1 MEAASK
7 KTTLIRQYI
16 ATRLESLGAL
26 AGSNLKESLLMQNGA
41 YCGHRFRRDDLQAVW
56 FVDEDQ
62 IKFFHADGSLAD
74 KILASEVEQFSSMH
88 RQAA

>member
-1 MEAASK
+1 MEATSR
-7 KTTLIRQYI
+7 TSLIRQYI

-26 AGSNLKESLLMQNGA
+26 ADSNLKESLLMQNGT
-41 YCGHRFRRDDLQAVW
+41 YCGHRFQRDDLHAVW

-74 KILASEVEQFSSMH
+74 KISASKLELFPQ